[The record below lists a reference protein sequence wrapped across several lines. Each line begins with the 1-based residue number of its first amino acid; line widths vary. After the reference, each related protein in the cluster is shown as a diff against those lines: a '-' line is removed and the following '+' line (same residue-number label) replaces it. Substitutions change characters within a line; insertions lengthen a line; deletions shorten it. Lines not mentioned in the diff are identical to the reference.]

1 MGGWFNIDSKFYR
14 FCSYVGDF
22 IILMVLWAIFSLP
35 VITIGASTT
44 AAYYVAT
51 PQLLSRMGYIW
62 KVFFKS
68 FKLKLTQ

>member
-51 PQLLSRMGYIW
+51 D
-62 KVFFKS
+62 S
-68 FKLKLTQ
+68 FHQERVTFGKIF

>member
-14 FCSYVGDF
+14 FCSYIGDF

-35 VITIGASTT
+35 VITVGASTT

-51 PQLLSRMGYIW
+51 RVL
-62 KVFFKS
+62 
-68 FKLKLTQ
+68 